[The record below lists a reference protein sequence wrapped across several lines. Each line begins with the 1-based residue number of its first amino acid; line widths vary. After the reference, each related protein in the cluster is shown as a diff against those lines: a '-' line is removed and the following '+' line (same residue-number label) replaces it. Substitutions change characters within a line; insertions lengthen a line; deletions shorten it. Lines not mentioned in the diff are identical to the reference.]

1 VAAFREQGE
10 GMELATPGLSKSG
23 IGQRAVHP
31 ARNHPERKAPV
42 ALNRK
47 TSRSLQRQIDL
58 STAVCQERLLATH
71 VRHVLALVDLVSD
84 SIPFDSAVDIY
95 ARILRLT
102 PEQARNVGSRALA
115 ALGRRGVMPEAASME
130 PRLRETDAMPEP
142 EPPLDDDDVRGSAGD
157 EASDA
162 GRFGAVF
169 SRVRRRI
176 RGRVQEDLRERINLA
191 AARAEDALFET
202 HVENALMFGK
212 AVAEEVPLH
221 EAVDLYL
228 EVMTVPDGVSDV
240 IFNRALRSVA
250 DDVLPPLDGARSVPA
265 GDAAA

>member
-1 VAAFREQGE
+1 
-10 GMELATPGLSKSG
+10 
-23 IGQRAVHP
+23 
-31 ARNHPERKAPV
+31 V

-47 TSRSLQRQIDL
+47 TSRALQRQIDL

-84 SIPFDSAVDIY
+84 AIPFDSAVDIY

-115 ALGRRGVMPEAASME
+115 SLGRRNGMPEAAALQS
-130 PRLRETDAMPEP
+130 PPED
-142 EPPLDDDDVRGSAGD
+142 EDVDVEERATVAAAE
-157 EASDA
+157 EAAHPQEDGA
-162 GRFGAVF
+162 AEGGRFGAVF

-176 RGRVQEDLRERINLA
+176 RGRVQEDLRDRINLA

-202 HVENALMFGK
+202 HVENALIFGK
-212 AVAEEVPLH
+212 ALADEVPLH

-240 IFNRALRSVA
+240 VFNRALRSVA
-250 DDVLPPLDGARSVPA
+250 DDVLPPLDGTRGARS
-265 GDAAA
+265 GGAAA

>member
-1 VAAFREQGE
+1 
-10 GMELATPGLSKSG
+10 
-23 IGQRAVHP
+23 
-31 ARNHPERKAPV
+31 V

-84 SIPFDSAVDIY
+84 SIPFDSALDIY

-130 PRLRETDAMPEP
+130 PRLRETDVMPEP
-142 EPPLDDDDVRGSAGD
+142 EPPLDDDDVRGSSDAEG
-157 EASDA
+157 SDA

-250 DDVLPPLDGARSVPA
+250 DDVLPPLEGARSVPA
-265 GDAAA
+265 GGAAA

>member
-1 VAAFREQGE
+1 
-10 GMELATPGLSKSG
+10 
-23 IGQRAVHP
+23 
-31 ARNHPERKAPV
+31 V

-47 TSRSLQRQIDL
+47 TSRALQRQIDL

-84 SIPFDSAVDIY
+84 AIPFDSAVDIY

-115 ALGRRGVMPEAASME
+115 SLGRRNGMPEAGTLQ
-130 PRLRETDAMPEP
+130 PPPED
-142 EPPLDDDDVRGSAGD
+142 LDVDDEERATVAAAEEVAHPQEDGAG
-157 EASDA
+157 EG

-176 RGRVQEDLRERINLA
+176 RGRVQEDLRDRINLA

-202 HVENALMFGK
+202 HVENALIFGK
-212 AVAEEVPLH
+212 ALADEVPLH

-240 IFNRALRSVA
+240 VFNRALRSVA
-250 DDVLPPLDGARSVPA
+250 DDVLPPLDGTRGARS
-265 GDAAA
+265 GGAAA